1 MTEMTAEQV
10 TEAQEAEEAQA
21 PKSAEEKPE
30 EVREEAPEEVE
41 ELEALR
47 QRLAEAESKVEEYL
61 DQWRRAAADLANYR
75 KRVEKEQAEFSKYA
89 NAVLITKLLPI
100 LDDFQRAFQTVP
112 DSLRTLTWI
121 DGIVL
126 IERKMQAILE
136 QEGLTPIE
144 AVGKPFDPL
153 IHEAVIFEE
162 TADHEDGQVIA
173 ELQKGYKLHDR
184 VLRPTLVKVAKKPT

>member
-1 MTEMTAEQV
+1 V
-10 TEAQEAEEAQA
+10 AEETVKATEEA
-21 PKSAEEKPE
+21 VSEEEKGEEAAE
-30 EVREEAPEEVE
+30 EVR

-47 QRLAEAESKVEEYL
+47 QHLAEAEEKVEEYL

-89 NAVLITKLLPI
+89 NAVLITKILPL

-112 DSLRTLTWI
+112 DNLRGLTWI

-126 IERKMQAILE
+126 IERKLQAILE
-136 QEGLTPIE
+136 QEGLTPIK
-144 AVGKPFDPL
+144 ALGKPFDPL
-153 IHEAVIFEE
+153 LHEAVMYEE
-162 TADHEDGQVIA
+162 TADYEDGQVMA

-184 VLRPTLVKVAKKPT
+184 VLRPTLVRVAKKPEQ

>member
-1 MTEMTAEQV
+1 MTAEQV